1 MEVNGSAVSKTLR
14 NTVEN
19 T

>member
-14 NTVEN
+14 KTVEN